1 MLQQDDKGQW
11 IVEPPEEGLKEW
23 ERDGITLKPDAY
35 HRGGKKAWLL
45 AFSALVWTLT
55 LKGRTRAVLA
65 TLAVVLAG
73 ALLATTAPLITTPAQ
88 AEGTGTS
95 GQRWVRFSPK
105 VMSRRIW
112 PPST

>member
-1 MLQQDDKGQW
+1 LVWVLGHQS
-11 IVEPPEEGLKEW
+11 
-23 ERDGITLKPDAY
+23 GIDA
-35 HRGGKKAWLL
+35 ATALLALLL

-88 AEGTGTS
+88 AEGTGTAS
-95 GQRWVRFSPK
+95 AAG
-105 VMSRRIW
+105 
-112 PPST
+112 